1 VHTGLSEEEKMKI
14 CCALNYEK
22 LSAEACIHLSQNKRF
37 PSKSAVRALMSQEVK
52 LKSLL
57 KTTDKMKC
65 YIDSPSGVSEIGR
78 KGKKNEASEQIVLY
92 AGKLDPPTN
101 NEKLRAHLQGMQW
114 RVTELEKICL
124 KMQTQMTKIVKS
136 RVSSHS
142 STPRS
147 LPKLCS

>member
-1 VHTGLSEEEKMKI
+1 
-14 CCALNYEK
+14 
-22 LSAEACIHLSQNKRF
+22 
-37 PSKSAVRALMSQEVK
+37 MSQQVK

-57 KTTDKMKC
+57 KATDKMKC

-114 RVTELEKICL
+114 RVTELEKSCL
-124 KMQTQMTKIVKS
+124 KMQTQMTKIIKS
-136 RVSSHS
+136 RVSSH